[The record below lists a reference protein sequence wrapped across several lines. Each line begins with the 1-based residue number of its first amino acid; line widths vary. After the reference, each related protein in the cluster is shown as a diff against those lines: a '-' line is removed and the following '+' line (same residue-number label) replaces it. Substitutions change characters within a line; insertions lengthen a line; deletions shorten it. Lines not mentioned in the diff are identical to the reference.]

1 MLGLLLLAVVAVT
14 GVMAVAVGKMM
25 EELTDDS
32 LDDEMERPLERW
44 APLGAAANTSPQS
57 EPA

>member
-1 MLGLLLLAVVAVT
+1 MSVLDI
-14 GVMAVAVGKMM
+14 VGKMM

-32 LDDEMERPLERW
+32 LDDDLERPLERW
-44 APLGAAANTSPQS
+44 APLGAANTSPPVGQS

>member
-1 MLGLLLLAVVAVT
+1 LVAIVD
-14 GVMAVAVGKMM
+14 KMM

-32 LDDEMERPLERW
+32 LDDELERPLERW

>member
-1 MLGLLLLAVVAVT
+1 VLVVA
-14 GVMAVAVGKMM
+14 AVDKMM

-32 LDDEMERPLERW
+32 LDDDLERPLERW
-44 APLGAAANTSPQS
+44 APLGAANSSPPVCQS

>member
-1 MLGLLLLAVVAVT
+1 MSVLLVLVAAT
-14 GVMAVAVGKMM
+14 VGKMM

-32 LDDEMERPLERW
+32 LDDDLERPLERW
-44 APLGAAANTSPQS
+44 APLGAANASPPVCQS